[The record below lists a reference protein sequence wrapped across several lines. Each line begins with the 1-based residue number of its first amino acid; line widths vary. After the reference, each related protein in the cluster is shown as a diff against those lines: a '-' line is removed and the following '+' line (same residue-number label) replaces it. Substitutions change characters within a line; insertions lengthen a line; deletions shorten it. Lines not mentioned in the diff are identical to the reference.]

1 MSVSF
6 GCVPGCSNAAGWR
19 YRIARFMLVCGALAA
34 TLTLAAK
41 ARAQSAAAP
50 VPSSGITAQ
59 MLIGD
64 PVSEIGNRYG
74 DIDEAIKRF
83 MNRDVLAARQFL
95 DAAKKKDPNLPP
107 VDLLLA
113 KMYYLAGNANAGR
126 ISLEKTAMDNPDD
139 PEAYLILA
147 DQAMQQG
154 RTIEAD
160 ALYDK
165 GLAMAGK
172 FNGNAKRKRN
182 FEIRARSGSAGV
194 NQRRKDWDAAVADLK
209 ALLQADPENGAGHY
223 RLGQCL
229 FMQKQFKPGLEEF
242 TAAKK
247 ADKNLPDPYVAAALM
262 FDQLKMNAETQ
273 QAFDKAYAASK
284 TDPATLTAYAQWLI
298 KTGAVDKAETILAD
312 ARKANPGNLN
322 LLILSGVAARMQ
334 KKMKPAEDY
343 FVEALGIAPANADV
357 INQLALLLIEQNDQA
372 KRDRALQFASM
383 SAQLNNQSAD
393 AQITLAWVLY
403 QLGRQADAEQA
414 LRNGLQ
420 LGNLSPDSSY
430 LVAKVLAEQNRGDTA
445 KQILTQALDS
455 DTPGIFVY
463 RKDAQALLGSIK

>member
-1 MSVSF
+1 MIGSF
-6 GCVPGCSNAAGWR
+6 CRFPAVGNRAGFAYRMVRIATASAAVGVALVAAG
-19 YRIARFMLVCGALAA
+19 A
-34 TLTLAAK
+34 
-41 ARAQSAAAP
+41 ARAQ
-50 VPSSGITAQ
+50 ITTQ
-59 MLIGD
+59 ILIGD
-64 PVSEIGNRYG
+64 SVSPDSISKYT

-95 DAAKKKDPNLPP
+95 EAAKKKDANLPP

-113 KMYYLAGNANAGR
+113 KMYFLGGNTNAGR
-126 ISLEKTAMDNPDD
+126 ISLEKTAMENPDD

-154 RTIEAD
+154 RTIDAD
-160 ALYDK
+160 ALYEK
-165 GLAMAGK
+165 GLQIASK
-172 FNGNAKRKRN
+172 FSGNAKRKRN
-182 FEIRARSGSAGV
+182 FEIRARSGRAGV
-194 NQRRKDWDAAVADLK
+194 NQRRKNWDAAVADLK
-209 ALLQADPENGAGHY
+209 ALLQADPENAAGHY

-229 FMQKQFKPGLEEF
+229 FMQKQYKPGLEEF

-262 FDQLKMNAETQ
+262 FDQLKMNNETQ
-273 QAFDKAYAASK
+273 QSFDKAYAASK
-284 TDPATLTAYAQWLI
+284 TDPATLTAYSQWLI
-298 KTGAVDKAETILAD
+298 KTGAVEKAEAMLAD

-322 LLILSGVAARMQ
+322 LLILSGVAARML

-343 FVEALGIAPANADV
+343 FIEALGIAPANSDV
-357 INQLALLLIEQNDQA
+357 INQLALLLIEQSDQS

-414 LRNGLQ
+414 LRSGLQ

-430 LVAKVLAEQNRGDTA
+430 LVAKVLAQQNRGDTA

-455 DTPGIFVY
+455 DSPGIFIY
-463 RKDAQALLGSIK
+463 RKDAQALQGSIK

>member
-1 MSVSF
+1 MVLAVTH
-6 GCVPGCSNAAGWR
+6 CTAAQGQ
-19 YRIARFMLVCGALAA
+19 GGS
-34 TLTLAAK
+34 T
-41 ARAQSAAAP
+41 SA
-50 VPSSGITAQ
+50 PSSVLTTQ

-64 PVSEIGNRYG
+64 SVSEIGNRYS
-74 DIDEAIKRF
+74 DVDEAIKRF
-83 MNRDVLAARQFL
+83 SNRDILAARQFL
-95 DAAKKKDPNLPP
+95 ESAKKKDPNLPP

-113 KMYYLAGNANAGR
+113 KMYFLAGNAQSGR
-126 ISLEKTAMDNPDD
+126 ISLEKTAMDNPED

-160 ALYDK
+160 ALYEM
-165 GLAMAGK
+165 GMALSSK
-172 FNGNAKRKRN
+172 FSSNAKRKRN
-182 FEIRARSGSAGV
+182 FEIRARSGRAGV
-194 NQRRKDWDAAVADLK
+194 AQRRKNWDAAVADLK
-209 ALLQADPENGAGHY
+209 ALLVLDPENAAGHY

-229 FMQKQFKPGLEEF
+229 FMQKQFRDGYDQF
-242 TAAKK
+242 VAAKK
-247 ADKNLPDPYVAAALM
+247 ADKDLPEPYVAAASM
-262 FDQLKMNAETQ
+262 YDQLKMTSETQ
-273 QAFDKAYAASK
+273 QAFERAMTANK
-284 TDPATLTAYAQWLI
+284 TDPGTLTAYAQWLI
-298 KTGAVDKAETILAD
+298 KTGAVDKAEAILAD

-357 INQLALLLIEQNDQA
+357 INQLALLLIEQADQG
-372 KRDRALQFASM
+372 KRNRALQFASM

-403 QLGRQADAEQA
+403 QLARMPEADTA

-430 LVAKVLAEQNRGDTA
+430 LLAKVLVDQNKADTA
-445 KQILTQALDS
+445 KQILSSALDNES
-455 DTPGIFVY
+455 PGIFIF
-463 RKDAQALLGSIK
+463 RKDAQELMEKLNKQK